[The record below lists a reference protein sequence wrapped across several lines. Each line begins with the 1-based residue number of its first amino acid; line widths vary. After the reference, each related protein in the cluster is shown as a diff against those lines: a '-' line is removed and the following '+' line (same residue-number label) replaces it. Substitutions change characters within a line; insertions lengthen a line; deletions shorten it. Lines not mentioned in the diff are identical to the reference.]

1 MRSYTIGVSGN
12 ERIEN
17 NSGVRGWFKRHDIHP
32 WVFLAH
38 AIAAVGAFGLGTVGL
53 LEGAGVGAVPVL
65 GVGILILILGRSAAR
80 IAARR

>member
-1 MRSYTIGVSGN
+1 MSGN

-17 NSGVRGWFKRHDIHP
+17 DSGVRSWFNRHDIHP

-38 AIAAVGAFGLGTVGL
+38 AVAAVGAFGLGTVGL

-65 GVGILILILGRSAAR
+65 GIGVLILVLGRSAAR